1 MNIRG
6 YLVAA
11 FALFV
16 GGLIALAYTQLFPT
30 EAVGI
35 RTAQPGSPSVASPVA
50 PPTVVSSGTEVG
62 GSASTPETTLDDPTP
77 TFTATTT
84 PAPTYTATPPPT
96 PTPGAP
102 VKTGSQP
109 EPSIPAPFSIAI
121 DARSGSIL
129 YARNMHGRVA
139 PASLTKIVTA
149 LVAIEHGDLDEWV
162 AVEFDDEE
170 LYDSTLMGIRNG
182 EWYTLRDLL
191 YGLMLPS
198 GNDSALA
205 IANHISGSEEQFAEL
220 MNIKVGQ
227 LGLTDSHFVNPHGLD
242 EADHYSSPYD
252 MAMITRY
259 ALRNSF
265 FAKLAATRTWDVNGT
280 RGYTIYNLNRLLG
293 NYPGADGVKVG
304 YTEAAGPSIVAS
316 ATRDGNQAI
325 VAFMGGRDTAGE
337 STRLFNYIFENFTW
351 PDGTN

>member
-1 MNIRG
+1 MYVRG
-6 YLVAA
+6 FLVAA
-11 FALFV
+11 IALLM
-16 GGLIALAYTQLFPT
+16 GGLIAFAYTQLFPT
-30 EAVGI
+30 ETVGI
-35 RTAQPGSPSVASPVA
+35 NLGEPG
-50 PPTVVSSGTEVG
+50 PPTMADTV
-62 GSASTPETTLDDPTP
+62 PTP
-77 TFTATTT
+77 TMASGGTESAVAPAGPTARPAEPTPTLTATAK

-102 VKTGSQP
+102 VKTGSQQ
-109 EPSIPAPFSIAI
+109 EPSIPAPFAVAI
-121 DARSGSIL
+121 DAKSGAVL
-129 YARNMHGRVA
+129 YARNIHGRVA

-170 LYDSTLMGIRNG
+170 LFDSTLMGIRNG

-205 IANHISGSEEQFAEL
+205 IANHIAGSEEQFAEL

-242 EADHYSSPYD
+242 EPDHFSSPYD
-252 MAMITRY
+252 MAMIARH
-259 ALRNSF
+259 ALNNSF
-265 FAKLAATRTWDVNGT
+265 FVSLSEARTWDVNGT

-304 YTEAAGPSIVAS
+304 YTEAAGPSIVGS

-325 VAFMGGRDTAGE
+325 VAFMGGRDTAAE
-337 STRLFNYIFENFTW
+337 SIVLLNYLFENYTW
-351 PDGTN
+351 PD

>member
-6 YLVAA
+6 FLVAA
-11 FALFV
+11 IALLM

-30 EAVGI
+30 DTVGT
-35 RTAQPGSPSVASPVA
+35 RTVQPGPPTAVDPVST
-50 PPTVVSSGTEVG
+50 PTVVFIAT
-62 GSASTPETTLDDPTP
+62 ATPDVPTP
-77 TFTATTT
+77 TFTATS
-84 PAPTYTATPPPT
+84 APTHTVAPPPT

-102 VKTGSQP
+102 VKTGPQI
-109 EPSIPAPFSIAI
+109 EPSIPAPFAVAI
-121 DARSGSIL
+121 DAESGAIL

-149 LVAIEHGDLDEWV
+149 LVAIERGDLDEWV
-162 AVEFDDEE
+162 PVEFDDEE

-205 IANHISGSEEQFAEL
+205 IANHIAGSEEQFAEL

-242 EADHYSSPYD
+242 EVDHYSSPYD

-259 ALRNSF
+259 ALNNAF
-265 FAKLAATRTWDVNGT
+265 FVRLSEARTWDVNGT

-293 NYPGADGVKVG
+293 NYAGADGVKVG

-316 ATRDGNQAI
+316 ATRNGNQVI
-325 VAFMGGRDTAGE
+325 LAFMGGRDTAGE
-337 STRLFNYIFENFTW
+337 SIVLLNYLFENFTW
-351 PDGTN
+351 PDDPS

>member
-1 MNIRG
+1 M
-6 YLVAA
+6 
-11 FALFV
+11 

-30 EAVGI
+30 EAVGT
-35 RTAQPGSPSVASPVA
+35 RTAQSGSPTVADPVST
-50 PPTVVSSGTEVG
+50 PTVVSGVVEVA
-62 GSASTPETTLDDPTP
+62 GSPSAPVTTPADPPPTLTAAS
-77 TFTATTT
+77 T
-84 PAPTYTATPPPT
+84 PAPTHTVTPAPT
-96 PTPGAP
+96 PTPAAP
-102 VKTGSQP
+102 AKTGPQP
-109 EPSIPAPFSIAI
+109 EPSIPAPFAVAI
-121 DARSGSIL
+121 DARSGAIL

-149 LVAIEHGDLDEWV
+149 LVAIERGDLDEWV

-242 EADHYSSPYD
+242 EPDHYSSPYD

-259 ALRNSF
+259 ALNNSF
-265 FAKLAATRTWDVNGT
+265 FVRLSRARTWDVNGT

-337 STRLFNYIFENFTW
+337 SILLFDYIFENFTW

>member
-1 MNIRG
+1 
-6 YLVAA
+6 
-11 FALFV
+11 
-16 GGLIALAYTQLFPT
+16 
-30 EAVGI
+30 
-35 RTAQPGSPSVASPVA
+35 
-50 PPTVVSSGTEVG
+50 
-62 GSASTPETTLDDPTP
+62 
-77 TFTATTT
+77 
-84 PAPTYTATPPPT
+84 
-96 PTPGAP
+96 
-102 VKTGSQP
+102 
-109 EPSIPAPFSIAI
+109 
-121 DARSGSIL
+121 
-129 YARNMHGRVA
+129 MHGRVA

-170 LYDSTLMGIRNG
+170 LYDSTLMGIWNG

-259 ALRNSF
+259 AQRNSF
-265 FAKLAATRTWDVNGT
+265 FVKLSEARTWDVNGT

-337 STRLFNYIFENFTW
+337 SILLLDYIFANFTW
-351 PDGTN
+351 PDDTN

>member
-1 MNIRG
+1 M
-6 YLVAA
+6 
-11 FALFV
+11 

-30 EAVGI
+30 GEVGTWI
-35 RTAQPGSPSVASPVA
+35 AQPGPPTAVKPVSTPTVASVATQIVEA
-50 PPTVVSSGTEVG
+50 PGGPT
-62 GSASTPETTLDDPTP
+62 ATPDIPTP
-77 TFTATTT
+77 TLTATIT
-84 PAPTYTATPPPT
+84 PAPTNTVPPPPT
-96 PTPGAP
+96 PTPSAP
-102 VKTGSQP
+102 VKTGPQT
-109 EPSIPAPFSIAI
+109 EPSIPAPFAVAI
-121 DARSGSIL
+121 DAKSGAIL

-149 LVAIEHGDLDEWV
+149 LVAIERGDLDEWV
-162 AVEFDDEE
+162 PVEFDDEE

-205 IANHISGSEEQFAEL
+205 IANHIAGSEEQFAEL

-242 EADHYSSPYD
+242 EVDHYSSPYD

-259 ALRNSF
+259 ALHNAF
-265 FAKLAATRTWDVNGT
+265 FVSLSEARTWDVNGT

-304 YTEAAGPSIVAS
+304 YTEAAGPSIVGS
-316 ATRDGNQAI
+316 ATRNGNQVI
-325 VAFMGGRDTAGE
+325 LAFMGGRDTAAE
-337 STRLFNYIFENFTW
+337 SIVLLNYLFENFTW
-351 PDGTN
+351 PDDPQ

>member
-1 MNIRG
+1 MNTRG

-11 FALFV
+11 IALLV
-16 GGLIALAYTQLFPT
+16 GGLLALAYTQLFPT
-30 EAVGI
+30 EAVGVRI
-35 RTAQPGSPSVASPVA
+35 TSSGSPTA
-50 PPTVVSSGTEVG
+50 T
-62 GSASTPETTLDDPTP
+62 SAIPTP
-77 TFTATTT
+77 TVISNGTENLASETGPPTTPVDPKPILTATSI
-84 PAPTYTATPPPT
+84 PEPTGTATSSPT
-96 PTPGAP
+96 PTPGIP
-102 VKTGSQP
+102 TKTGSQP
-109 EPSIPAPFSIAI
+109 EPSIPAPFAIAI

-149 LVAIEHGDLDEWV
+149 LVAIEYGDLDEWV

-265 FAKLAATRTWDVNGT
+265 FVKVSEARTWDVNGT

-337 STRLFNYIFENFTW
+337 SILLLDYIFANFTW
-351 PDGTN
+351 PDDTN

>member
-11 FALFV
+11 FALLV

-35 RTAQPGSPSVASPVA
+35 RTAQHPARLALASA
-50 PPTVVSSGTEVG
+50 CGDSDRRIERNG
-62 GSASTPETTLDDPTP
+62 GCEGLRARQRTTLDDPTP
-77 TFTATTT
+77 TIHGNNNAGRL
-84 PAPTYTATPPPT
+84 PIPRRRRRRPRRAPQS
-96 PTPGAP
+96 
-102 VKTGSQP
+102 KTGSQP

-265 FAKLAATRTWDVNGT
+265 FAKL
-280 RGYTIYNLNRLLG
+280 
-293 NYPGADGVKVG
+293 
-304 YTEAAGPSIVAS
+304 
-316 ATRDGNQAI
+316 
-325 VAFMGGRDTAGE
+325 GGD
-337 STRLFNYIFENFTW
+337 
-351 PDGTN
+351 